1 MSIMMKSPQ
10 GRYTFVSGAAFAL
23 MHLLAMRNA
32 DGTVSPCDGA
42 TEPLGE
48 CVDTPAAAGEDT
60 AVELFSAPG
69 TKLGVAGAGGVASGD
84 SLVAAAD
91 GKIVKSAGAGY
102 YVGEALSAAAAGEE
116 FEYDPRAPRLLA

>member
-1 MSIMMKSPQ
+1 MSLKTKNPT

-48 CVDTPAAAGEDT
+48 CVDTPEAAGEDT

-69 TKLGVAGAGGVASGD
+69 TKIGVAGAAIAAGD
-84 SLVAAAD
+84 ALVATAA
-91 GKIVKSAGAGY
+91 GKIIKSAGAGY
-102 YVGEALSAAAAGEE
+102 YIGTALQDAAADQE
-116 FEYDPRAPRLLA
+116 FEYDPRPPRLLA